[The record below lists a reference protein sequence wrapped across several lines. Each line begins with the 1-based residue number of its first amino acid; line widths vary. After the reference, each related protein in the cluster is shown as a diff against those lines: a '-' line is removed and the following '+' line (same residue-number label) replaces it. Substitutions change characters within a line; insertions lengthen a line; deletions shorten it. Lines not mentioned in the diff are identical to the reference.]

1 MYGLVVLMLLFSQW
15 MTVQPLAAV
24 PQGTSDAEAAAIVAV
39 EFSALEA
46 SGDFNTLY
54 DHIHPD
60 ARAEIPRAA
69 VIGWFQNEFA
79 PRRPGIATVTGV
91 NFVSWTWG
99 VTGQTYPYTAEV
111 SFLQPF
117 ADGTV
122 LEDIVRPVQDHK
134 GEWRW
139 FFGRSREFV
148 DEQIAKYVPSAPVVT
163 QNQFIY
169 RDVMNDI
176 DTYWAMSFAAAGRTY
191 TSPGVVDISRGGSSS
206 CGNFVPNAGP
216 GFYCSRDQTIYISID
231 VLSNIGNT
239 VGDFAWITILAHE
252 WGHHVQAIEG
262 LSPGAGNSFEL
273 QADCLSGS
281 YARDAATRGFL
292 QHGDLVEVITISV
305 IGGDDPAA
313 FPRDRPG
320 AHGTSDD
327 RIAAFMRGY
336 LDGFTGCGFFLS
348 GSQASA
354 PVARHVVAE
363 PNLVTLLPLQHEVP
377 SDLQHSGDQ
386 QRSLP
391 DVTVNYT
398 SPMETE
404 RLFRELG
411 WRGNVTR
418 SYDGTGWNSGVT
430 AVYVSIHQFGSSRDA
445 ARALDYSLED
455 QTASTGAWVVAVSPL
470 ASITRAL
477 ATSSEVTVYA
487 QQGTVM
493 IRLSVT
499 APGGDGLE
507 TAEAIM
513 QSILSRVP

>member
-15 MTVQPLAAV
+15 TTVQPLAAV
-24 PQGTSDAEAAAIVAV
+24 AQGTSDAEAAATVAV
-39 EFSALEA
+39 ELSALEA

-54 DHIHPD
+54 DRIHPD

-79 PRRPGIATVTGV
+79 PRGPGISTVTDV

-117 ADGTV
+117 ADGTIV
-122 LEDIVRPVQDHK
+122 EDVVRLVQDHK

-148 DEQIAKYVPSAPVVT
+148 DEQIARYVPMPPTSPQGESIIEWVV
-163 QNQFIY
+163 Q
-169 RDVMNDI
+169 DI
-176 DTYWAMSFAAAGRTY
+176 DAYWATSFSSEGWTY
-191 TSPGVVDISRGGSSS
+191 VSPTIVWMQTLTNSS
-206 CGNFVPNAGP
+206 CGIIDPIAVPAA
-216 GFYCSRDQTIYISID
+216 YCPLDQTIYLEPQFMLGLHYGI
-231 VLSNIGNT
+231 
-239 VGDFAWITILAHE
+239 GDFAWITVLSHE
-252 WGHHVQAIEG
+252 WGHHVQHVTQTFA
-262 LSPGAGNSFEL
+262 GAGSAQEL
-273 QADCLSGS
+273 QADCLAGS
-281 YARDAATRGFL
+281 YALNAETLGYLDP
-292 QHGDLVEVITISV
+292 GDLMEALTLAERS
-305 IGGDDPAA
+305 GDQEWMPQDQ
-313 FPRDRPG
+313 PG
-320 AHGTSDD
+320 AHGTSED
-327 RIAAFMRGY
+327 RVGAFMRGY
-336 LDGFTGCGFFLS
+336 LDGFIDCGFILS
-348 GSQASA
+348 GSKTSA

-391 DVTVNYT
+391 DVAVNYT

-404 RLFRELG
+404 RLFREQG

-445 ARALDYSLED
+445 AWALDYSLKD
-455 QTASTGAWVVAVSPL
+455 QAASTGAWVVAVSPL
-470 ASITRAL
+470 ASTTRGL
-477 ATSSEVTVYA
+477 ATSSDVTVYA

-493 IRLSVT
+493 IRLTVT

-507 TAEAIM
+507 TAEVIM
-513 QSILSRVP
+513 QSILSRAP